1 MDLRSTKITDAVY
14 NEFNIEQED
23 YQKAYFEY
31 QQLDHIIEIQKRKEF
46 IENLQRDLAKNIE
59 IQQEQ

>member
-46 IENLQRDLAKNIE
+46 IKNLQRDLAKNIE